1 MFGGPA
7 FQVGAV
13 MRLVDMISGPLRMIQ
28 ATMAQTERGAGALS
42 TRMAGLAQAMVPA
55 VMVAGLLLGA
65 LGAMAMASMETDKAL
80 GELASVGVRDMHA
93 LAQAG
98 QDFSNQWAGTTKAQF
113 ISAAY
118 DIKGG
123 IASLSDEGVAEFA
136 KLAALTGKATKSTT
150 AEMTSLF
157 ATGYGIYK
165 QMYADLSDI
174 QFGEV
179 FSAGIAASVNIFK
192 STGSGMAQAIS
203 QLGATAT
210 SANVPLEEQLTILGM
225 LQSTMTG
232 SEAGT
237 KYKALMQAAAGA
249 GQKLKLSFMDSNKQ
263 LLSLPEILAALKG
276 KYGDTL
282 DAMEKMD
289 IQKAFGT
296 QEAVAVIDLLYG
308 KVGDLS
314 ANIHQL
320 GGAMQMG
327 TGYTTKMAETMNQDL
342 GSVLQIAKQR
352 FHNLMEVGG
361 KGFVPVLLWIISGVS
376 GLTLALQRLTSTN
389 AGKTILGLVGA
400 AAAAVIVVAAFAL
413 IMAGA
418 SSLVAIITAQLAPL
432 IAGLAALSWPVWVA
446 VAAVAALYIAYRNN
460 FGGMADV
467 VDAFFGN
474 LGLVVQAVQEIFSS
488 LSGSVGSISGDL
500 ADKLQAVGLLGLVT
514 TVAKVV
520 YRVTGFLSEL
530 WSGFAFAAAGI
541 GEIFTPILDSLT
553 FAFRPLW
560 EIIRSVAVALFG
572 ASAATDAGPW
582 RTLGA
587 VVGVVLGSAFK
598 MLAWAI
604 RIAFVPLEII
614 AQVIGALLWLVVGLG
629 KGIGNAVGWI
639 VTGFESLAQAAGTMA
654 GRVLGWFTG
663 MADGIK
669 WLFLNLTP
677 VGWLI
682 QAFTGLGE
690 INLFASGAKLIDT
703 LVAGIKSKI
712 MAPVEAVKAG
722 FTKLRN
728 LLPFS
733 DAKEGPLSQL
743 TLSGRRIMDTLG
755 AGVSAAAPG
764 LHKSMG
770 TALAGAALVTSVAM
784 APIPAQAT
792 PMPQGIERAAR
803 QIGQAPPPRIGGRE
817 ETEIAAQ
824 RRASANG
831 GRESGRTVTIRID
844 NLNLPGVSNPD
855 DFIRQLQ
862 AMVESHDG

>member
-1 MFGGPA
+1 MLGGPA

-42 TRMAGLAQAMVPA
+42 VRMAGLAKAMLPA
-55 VMVAGLLLGA
+55 VMVAGVLLGG
-65 LGAMAMASMETDKAL
+65 LGAMAMASVETDKAL
-80 GELASVGVRDMHA
+80 GELASVGVRDMQA
-93 LAQAG
+93 LRQAG

-118 DIKGG
+118 DIKSG
-123 IASLSDEGVAEFA
+123 ISSLSDHGVAEFT

-150 AEMTSLF
+150 GEMTSLF

-165 QMYADLSDI
+165 QQYADLSDI

-179 FSAGIAASVNIFK
+179 FSAGIAASTQAYK
-192 STGSGMAQAIS
+192 TTGSGMAQAIS
-203 QLGATAT
+203 QLGAAAT
-210 SANVPLEEQLTILGM
+210 NANVPLEEQLTILGM
-225 LQSTMTG
+225 LQTTKSG

-237 KYKALMQAAAGA
+237 MYKALMQSAAGA

-320 GGAMQMG
+320 SGTMQMG
-327 TGYTTKMAETMNQDL
+327 TGFTTRMAETMNQDL

-352 FHNLMEVGG
+352 FHNLAEAGG

-376 GLTLALQRLTSTN
+376 GLTLVLQRVASTN

-400 AAAAVIVVAAFAL
+400 VAAAVLAVAAFAL

-418 SSLVAIITAQLAPL
+418 STLLAIVTAQLAPM
-432 IAGLAALSWPVWVA
+432 IAGLAALSWPIWLA

-460 FGGMADV
+460 FGGMVDV
-467 VDAFFGN
+467 INGFFGN
-474 LGLVVQAVQEIFSS
+474 LGRVVQAVQEIFGS
-488 LSGSVGSISGDL
+488 LSGSVGSISGEL
-500 ADKLQAVGLLGLVT
+500 ADKLQAVGLLGLVI

-604 RIAFVPLEII
+604 RIAFVPLGII

-690 INLFASGAKLIDT
+690 ISLFASGAKLIDT

-792 PMPQGIERAAR
+792 PLPQGIERAAR
-803 QIGQAPPPRIGGRE
+803 QIGQAPPPRLGGRE
-817 ETEIAAQ
+817 ETEAAAQ

>member
-80 GELASVGVRDMHA
+80 GELASVGVRDMQA
-93 LAQAG
+93 LRQAG

-118 DIKGG
+118 DIKSG
-123 IASLSDEGVAEFA
+123 ISSLSDHGVAEFT
-136 KLAALTGKATKSTT
+136 KLSALTAKATKST
-150 AEMTSLF
+150 AKEMTALF
-157 ATGYGIYK
+157 AAGYNEFKGL
-165 QMYADLSDI
+165 YANLSDI

-179 FSAGIAASVNIFK
+179 FSAGVAGSVQLFRTEGAK
-192 STGSGMAQAIS
+192 VAQSIEA
-203 QLGATAT
+203 LKGAAT
-210 SANVPLEEQLTILGM
+210 SANVPLEEQLAILGM
-225 LQSTMTG
+225 LSGVWGG
-232 SEAGT
+232 SESGT
-237 KYKALMQAAAGA
+237 AYKAFVSRAFEAGK
-249 GQKLKLSFMDSNKQ
+249 KLKLSFVDSNSQ
-263 LLSLPEILAALKG
+263 LLAMPEILNKLRS

-282 DAMEKMD
+282 DAMEKAKIKD
-289 IQKAFGT
+289 AFGSD
-296 QEAVAVIDLLYG
+296 EALSLVDQLYG
-308 KVGDLS
+308 KIGDLT

-320 GGAMQMG
+320 SGTMQMG
-327 TGYTTKMAETMNQDL
+327 TGFTTRMAETMNQDL
-342 GSVLQIAKQR
+342 GSVLQIAGQR
-352 FHNLMEVGG
+352 LHNLAEVGG
-361 KGFVPVLLWIISGVS
+361 KMFVPVLLWIISGVS
-376 GLTLALQRLTSTN
+376 GLTLVLQRLTSTN

-488 LSGSVGSISGDL
+488 LSGSVGSISGEL

-639 VTGFESLAQAAGTMA
+639 VTGFESLTQAAGTMA

-784 APIPAQAT
+784 APIPAQAN
-792 PMPQGIERAAR
+792 PVPQGIERTAR
-803 QIGQAPPPRIGGRE
+803 QIGQAPPPRIGIRE
-817 ETEIAAQ
+817 ETEAAP